1 MSRIY
6 SEEEK
11 SEYLEAYHKSGKSK
25 TEFSRENNIPE
36 ATFRAWINNENRS
49 VYGMIDVKKL
59 EEYQAKRAESPTV
72 FINSKIRIELQEG
85 YDKDFLKS
93 VIEVMINDTK
103 VIK

>member
-1 MSRIY
+1 
-6 SEEEK
+6 
-11 SEYLEAYHKSGKSK
+11 
-25 TEFSRENNIPE
+25 
-36 ATFRAWINNENRS
+36 
-49 VYGMIDVKKL
+49 MIDVKKL

-85 YDKDFLKS
+85 YDKDFLRS